1 MDHGRKRN
9 QSFFYLV
16 ALVGLV
22 MESLH
27 YNNNI
32 YASQSHAKFLL
43 KQLISLQRFSS
54 LRFNCVCVAQG
65 RI

>member
-1 MDHGRKRN
+1 MNNREWTMDENETKV
-9 QSFFYLV
+9 FFHLV

-27 YNNNI
+27 YNNI

-43 KQLISLQRFSS
+43 
-54 LRFNCVCVAQG
+54 
-65 RI
+65 